1 MERKDGRKTV
11 HILAR
16 NLTAAK
22 KIAKLNKNLKISSG
36 NLVNSAE
43 VEEGGLKTYS
53 FRMKD
58 V

>member
-1 MERKDGRKTV
+1 MEREDSRKTV

-16 NLTAAK
+16 NLAAAK
-22 KIAKLNKNLKISSG
+22 RIAKQNKNLKVSSG
-36 NLVNSAE
+36 NLINSAE
-43 VEEGGLKTYS
+43 VEEGKLKTYS

>member
-1 MERKDGRKTV
+1 MEREDRRNTV

-16 NLTAAK
+16 TLAAAK
-22 KIAKLNKNLKISSG
+22 RIAKLNKNLSVSSG
-36 NLVNSAE
+36 NLINSAE
-43 VEEGGLKTYS
+43 VEDGKLKTYS

>member
-1 MERKDGRKTV
+1 MEREDRRKTV

-16 NLTAAK
+16 TLEAAK
-22 KIAKLNKNLKISSG
+22 RIAKLNKNLNVSSG
-36 NLVNSAE
+36 NWVNSAE
-43 VEEGGLKTYS
+43 IEEGGLKTYS